1 MSIEESEKE
10 RCTQTNKDKK
20 QRNKEKKK
28 VRKEKRILHLHATP
42 SGLLG

>member
-10 RCTQTNKDKK
+10 RSKQTNKDKK
-20 QRNKEKKK
+20 QRNKEKKE
-28 VRKEKRILHLHATP
+28 VRKEKRIRHLHATP